1 MVEHAHWRS
10 GGCILAA
17 VTCLLT
23 SVGLA
28 APPSPWSAR
37 VWQSDDGLP
46 DNNVTGAVQTPEGY
60 LWVAT
65 HRSLSRFDGLRFQE
79 FAPATPGGPTTD
91 QIRAMILDRRGR
103 LWLAKDGGTVVCVED
118 GMITNV
124 VASKEIL
131 PGAQARAITED
142 AQGSI
147 WISDSMGSVF
157 RIQIGRAQAIGTT
170 EGLPGQGICW
180 LATDA
185 QGQF

>member
-1 MVEHAHWRS
+1 MIYRGLRWWFATLAFM
-10 GGCILAA
+10 ILTLPPGA
-17 VTCLLT
+17 VTN
-23 SVGLA
+23 
-28 APPSPWSAR
+28 SAWFVR
-37 VWQSDDGLP
+37 VWQTEDGLP
-46 DNNVTGAVQTPEGY
+46 EHTFVGLEQTPDGY

-79 FAPATPGGPTTD
+79 FAPATPAGPTTD
-91 QIRAMILDRRGR
+91 QFHALLLDRRGR
-103 LWLAKDGGTVVCVED
+103 LWLAEDGGTVVCVED

-124 VASKEIL
+124 VALKEIL
-131 PGAQARAITED
+131 PGAQARAMTED
-142 AQGSI
+142 SQGSI

-157 RIQIGRAQAIGTT
+157 RIQIGKAQAFGTT